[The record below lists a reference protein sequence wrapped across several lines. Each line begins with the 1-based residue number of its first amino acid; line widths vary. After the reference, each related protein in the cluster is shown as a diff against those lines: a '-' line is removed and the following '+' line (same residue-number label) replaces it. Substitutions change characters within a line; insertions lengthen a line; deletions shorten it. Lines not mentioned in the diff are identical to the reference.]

1 MIRHGDI
8 WSDVVSMEN
17 IESAY
22 ENAKRGK
29 THYPDVATIEN
40 DRKGSLQR
48 VRDMLISHSYRS
60 SEYRTFTICENGKER
75 LVADI
80 PFYPDRIIHWAVM
93 QIIEPIILNNLID
106 QTYAAIPGRGAHQ
119 ALTKLDSY
127 LKDEK
132 VRYCLKTDVRKFF
145 PSIDKNLLKNKF
157 RTKVKDRDVLWL
169 LDSIIDQYPLPGI
182 PIGNYTSQY
191 FANFYLSEIDHIMK
205 ERYKCHYYLRYMDD
219 IVILGYSKQWLHK
232 MQCILDAE
240 FQLIGLT
247 MKGNWQIFPIE
258 ARGIDFLGYRTFK
271 GFRLLRKKTKGRL
284 KHAVSEVLADIEL
297 SGRMSAH
304 DRGRTASYNGVLAW
318 CDSYR
323 LRERTIGLIE
333 KALETNDKKTE
344 KVI

>member
-1 MIRHGDI
+1 
-8 WSDVVSMEN
+8 MEN
-17 IESAY
+17 IVSAY

-29 THYPDVATIEN
+29 THYQDVTKIEK
-40 DRKGSLQR
+40 DREVYLRR

-93 QIIEPIILNNLID
+93 QVIETIILNNLID

-132 VRYCLKTDVRKFF
+132 VTYCLKTDVRKFF
-145 PSIDKNLLKNKF
+145 PSIDKNILKSKL
-157 RTKVKDRDVLWL
+157 RTKIKDRDVLWL
-169 LDSIIDQYPLPGI
+169 LNSIIDQYPLPGI

-219 IVILGYSKQWLHK
+219 IIILGYSKQWLHK
-232 MQCILDAE
+232 MQFILDTE

-247 MKGNWQIFPIE
+247 MKCNWQIFPIE

-271 GFRLLRKKTKGRL
+271 EFRLLRKNTKRRL
-284 KHAVSEVLADIEL
+284 KRTVSEVLADIKL
-297 SGRMSAH
+297 SGGLNTH
-304 DRGRTASYNGVLAW
+304 NRGRIASYNGVLSW

-333 KALETNDKKTE
+333 KALEKNDKKIE
-344 KVI
+344 KVT